1 MTSTAEGARPARTNA
16 LVRAVSQWID
26 SSPEN
31 QDRDPEA
38 LLWGRVAKVA
48 EESGEVIAALVGA
61 TGQNPRK
68 GTSATMGDVER
79 ELLDVAMTAL
89 CAVEHLHAAEH
100 VPADVMALLA
110 AHVETVARRAGLT

>member
-1 MTSTAEGARPARTNA
+1 MTARAEGNRLADTNA
-16 LVRAVSQWID
+16 RVRAVSQWID

-31 QDRDPEA
+31 QARDPEA

-48 EESGEVIAALVGA
+48 EESGEVITALVGA

-68 GTSATMGDVER
+68 GKSATMGDVER

-89 CAVEHLHAAEH
+89 CAVEHLHAADDT
-100 VPADVMALLA
+100 PADVMALLA
-110 AHVETVARRAGLT
+110 AHVESVARRAGLA